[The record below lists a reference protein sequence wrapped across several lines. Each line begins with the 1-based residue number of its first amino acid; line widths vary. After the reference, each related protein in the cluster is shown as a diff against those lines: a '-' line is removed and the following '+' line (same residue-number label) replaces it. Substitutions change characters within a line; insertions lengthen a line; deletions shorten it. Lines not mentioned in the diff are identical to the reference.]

1 MLLGDD
7 SLAAFM
13 TCVELK
19 YTKKELCLAPI
30 IEG

>member
-1 MLLGDD
+1 MTLVDP
-7 SLAAFM
+7 AFATTM

-19 YTKKELCLAPI
+19 YSKKELCLAPI